1 MEPQSILSEKGKKLL
16 VVNNYKF
23 GKAHVFKC
31 VKIRWRCVQRTC
43 SSKIYT
49 GNDETTIMES
59 NFQHNHE
66 ADITLNRQIVS
77 NHLKRK
83 KVTYGIYELYS
94 IYVHDMSIQ

>member
-31 VKIRWRCVQRTC
+31 GKIRWRVV

-83 KVTYGIYELYS
+83 AVDDLY
-94 IYVHDMSIQ
+94 DRPTKLQCL

>member
-1 MEPQSILSEKGKKLL
+1 MVTVGASVVVFEVFTLELQSILSEMGKKML

-49 GNDETTIMES
+49 GNDEITIMEADL
-59 NFQHNHE
+59 QHNHE
-66 ADITLNRQIVS
+66 AVITLKRQIVFIHIIFLL
-77 NHLKRK
+77 N
-83 KVTYGIYELYS
+83 
-94 IYVHDMSIQ
+94 